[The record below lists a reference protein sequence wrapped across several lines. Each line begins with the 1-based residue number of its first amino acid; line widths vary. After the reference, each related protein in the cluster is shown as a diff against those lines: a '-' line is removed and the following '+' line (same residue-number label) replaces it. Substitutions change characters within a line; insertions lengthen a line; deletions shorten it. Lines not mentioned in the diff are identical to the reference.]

1 MLDQFD
7 KQQLLQVLQ
16 TNPLGMMLVDAQG
29 TVGWVNDNFPIIS
42 GISSLQVIGKT
53 AETVPSEYRNLF
65 AEEATI
71 HLPPQENR
79 PEAWL
84 VVSSQQLADGNRLQ
98 YVKDATL
105 VRQLARERDELKGR
119 VSELNI
125 IDEVTGLLNP
135 RGLYQSL
142 EPQVS
147 RSRRYNNLLSI
158 LIMRLEN
165 LDEINHQ
172 FGYEK
177 GYQLLQAISEI
188 LNDQMRWADS
198 IGRLS
203 ENEFMLIMPE
213 TPQDIADHLA
223 DKIRERLSVL
233 TIPDLNGDTLE
244 LCTRVGMVQWQKGE
258 DTRLLMQRARAI
270 LKASEE
276 IHVAVA

>member
-1 MLDQFD
+1 MMDQID
-7 KQQLLQVLQ
+7 KDQLIKILQG
-16 TNPLGMMLVDAQG
+16 NPLGMMLIDPQG

-53 AETVPSEYRNLF
+53 VDTVPAEYRELF
-65 AEEATI
+65 DEEATI
-71 HLPPQENR
+71 YLPALENR
-79 PEAWL
+79 PETWL
-84 VVSSQQLADGNRLQ
+84 VVSSQLLGDGGRVQ

-105 VRQLARERDELKGR
+105 VRQLAKERDELKGK
-119 VSELNI
+119 VGELNI
-125 IDEVTGLLNP
+125 VDEVTGLLNP

-158 LIMRLEN
+158 LIMRIEN
-165 LDEINHQ
+165 LEDINQ
-172 FGYEK
+172 KFGYEK
-177 GYQLLQAISEI
+177 GDQLLQAISEI

-203 ENEFMLIMPE
+203 DNEFMLIMPE

-223 DKIRERLSVL
+223 DKIRERLGEL
-233 TIPDLNGDTLE
+233 TVPGLNGDTLE
-244 LCTRVGMVQWQKGE
+244 LCTKVGMVQWQKGE
-258 DTRLLMQRARAI
+258 DTRLLMQRVRAT
-270 LKASEE
+270 LKESAE